1 MGKRGPNC
9 SSLQTGQGWAAH
21 HKPTQKLEL
30 RDGRCYLVSFCVCF
44 FACSFGCIRLQ
55 ATVHI
60 NYMFSL
66 FLSRYML
73 SVYRKN
79 SLLVWIFGHEIFIL
93 CNRYNFGGWKGQ
105 NGFLCF
111 VFFFLSSSSC
121 SIWSLRITCWCPGQR
136 HIPTRGGCV
145 YSFLVPHSP
154 ISATFGSLQIL
165 LLIPSSCPKIQDRN
179 VQGELSPK
187 GWFCP
192 SSYVVLLSEP
202 GHPESL
208 RTIH

>member
-1 MGKRGPNC
+1 MTLHFIVHRQFSDRDRWHGWTFQENVVCLWMGKRGPNC

-30 RDGRCYLVSFCVCF
+30 REGRCYLVSFCVCF

-111 VFFFLSSSSC
+111 VFFFLK
-121 SIWSLRITCWCPGQR
+121 
-136 HIPTRGGCV
+136 
-145 YSFLVPHSP
+145 
-154 ISATFGSLQIL
+154 LQQL
-165 LLIPSSCPKIQDRN
+165 LNLIPQN
-179 VQGELSPK
+179 N
-187 GWFCP
+187 
-192 SSYVVLLSEP
+192 LLVS
-202 GHPESL
+202 
-208 RTIH
+208 RTKTHSH